1 MPEFTFDTSFIISNK
16 LSVFPD
22 NFLFSDVVLLELI
35 GSAPDDAIF
44 KKLQTLRKQYAADD
58 LLIIT
63 NAADWVMAGKILFW
77 LEQGRKKRNKGK
89 SEPKISGAT
98 QRMALDAL
106 IATSARRYK
115 TTVVTENFDDFA
127 AIKYYCNFGLVRGSE
142 FLGK

>member
-1 MPEFTFDTSFIISNK
+1 MPKFTFDTSFIIANK

-44 KKLQTLRKQYAADD
+44 KKLQTLRKQYAADN
-58 LLIIT
+58 LLIIA
-63 NAADWVMAGKILFW
+63 NAADWLMAGKILFW
-77 LEQGRKKRNKGK
+77 LEQGRKKKNKGK
-89 SEPKISGAT
+89 SEPKIAGAT

-127 AIKYYCNFGLVRGSE
+127 AIKYYCNFSLVRGSE